1 MAQGP
6 TKTGPSSPPTS
17 LWSGAFAIKAKYAF
31 YSALVFFLIANPE
44 TYKLSQHVFGLF
56 LTTSVNGCPT
66 PSGLVF
72 HTVLFFILFLGLMLV
87 PRDTF

>member
-1 MAQGP
+1 MAQSPRKPGASTP
-6 TKTGPSSPPTS
+6 PSS

-44 TYKLSQHVFGLF
+44 TYKLTQHVFGSF
-56 LTTSVNGCPT
+56 VMTSVNGCPT

-72 HTVLFFILFLGLMLV
+72 HSILFFILFLGLMLV